1 MERNKRYKAA
11 LLAMVIMLAGCAAPK
26 PPAVNQLHNEVGKLN
41 QELRQLTDQASMLEQ
56 QRLLNNGVANGAWL
70 LPSANTAVVLQSN
83 AGQLRLSLSHVEAE
97 ANGTRA
103 LLHIRAAS
111 EQRLVPMTIKVEWG
125 ELDPTTGKP
134 LAVDSQSQTIE
145 VPSTLLP
152 RADATVPL
160 RLSGI
165 QPEQLGY
172 VRVHDV
178 MPAAATSPVT
188 PPPAQ

>member
-1 MERNKRYKAA
+1 MERIKVNR
-11 LLAMVIMLAGCAAPK
+11 LGMLAMVILLAGCAAPK
-26 PPAVNQLHNEVGKLN
+26 QPAVNKLHNEVGKLN
-41 QELRQLTDQASMLEQ
+41 QELRQLTDQASVLEQ

-70 LPSANTAVVLQSN
+70 LPAANTAVVLQSN
-83 AGQLRLSLSHVEAE
+83 AGQLRLSLSYVEVE

-103 LLHIRAAS
+103 LLHIRAAG
-111 EQRLVPMTIKVEWG
+111 EQPLIPMTMKIEWG

-145 VPSTLLP
+145 VPSSLLP
-152 RADATVPL
+152 RTDVTVPL

-178 MPAAATSPVT
+178 IPAVT
-188 PPPAQ
+188 PDADR